1 MLERGFFMS
10 ISEQLLFTVEESI
23 EDNFTTFHNCMFL
36 LGLSN
41 DAIVLYLRLKSMAYG
56 KKTFSYPSVQTLA
69 DHFGVNRRT
78 IQRWMKELIDRGVIT
93 RIEWFNEKTK
103 MQTSNRYVIRDISK
117 LELSTGDDKL
127 VAPQN
132 TRDDKFV
139 APNNTEVEEIMP
151 RKPADLGGDK
161 NVIPGVTQMS
171 HKEIQYKELNWTEL
185 GGDEKVW
192 PYIKVVGDMSIDP
205 DDHLGYNLI
214 KITITENGTPEQLHD
229 AIRELDEYT
238 AVTSNPMVENP
249 IGFIRSKIRSYIAG
263 DQVYFSAWRRDRVH
277 A

>member
-1 MLERGFFMS
+1 MS

-23 EDNFTTFHNCMFL
+23 EDNFTTFHNCLFL

-69 DHFGVNRRT
+69 DYFSVNRRT

-103 MQTSNRYVIRDISK
+103 MQTSNRYIIRDISK
-117 LELSTGDDKL
+117 LELSRGGDKN
-127 VAPQN
+127 VAPQS
-132 TRDDKFV
+132 TGDDKFV
-139 APNNTEVEEIMP
+139 APDNTELVTPILN
-151 RKPADLGGDK
+151 KPTDLRCDK
-161 NVIPGVTQMS
+161 FVVPGVTEMS

-185 GGDEKVW
+185 GGYEKVW
-192 PYIKVVGDMSIDP
+192 PYVKVVGDMSIDP
-205 DDHLGYNLI
+205 DDHLGYDLI
-214 KITITENGTPEQLHD
+214 KITLTENGTPEQLRD

-238 AVTSNPMVENP
+238 AITSNPMVDNP
-249 IGFIRSKIRSYIAG
+249 IGFIRSKIRSYVAG

-277 A
+277 ARK

>member
-1 MLERGFFMS
+1 MP
-10 ISEQLLFTVEESI
+10 ITEQLLFSMEESL
-23 EDNFTTFHNCMFL
+23 EDNFTTFHNNVFC

-78 IQRWMKELIDRGVIT
+78 IQRWMSELINRGVIT
-93 RIEWFNEKTK
+93 RIEWFSEKTK
-103 MQTSNRYVIRDISK
+103 MQTSNRYLIRDISK
-117 LELSTGDDKL
+117 IELSTEGDTN

-132 TRDDKFV
+132 TGGDKFV
-139 APNNTEVEEIMP
+139 APDNAALETTLPEKPTE
-151 RKPADLGGDK
+151 LGGDT

-192 PYIKVVGDMSIDP
+192 PYVKVVGDMSIDP
-205 DDHLGYNLI
+205 DGYLGYDLI
-214 KITITENGTPEQLHD
+214 KIALTEDGTPEQLRD
-229 AIRELDEYT
+229 AIRELDAYT
-238 AVTSNPMVENP
+238 AITLNPVVDNP
-249 IGFIRSKIRSYIAG
+249 IGFIRSKIRSYVAG
-263 DQVYFSAWRRDRVH
+263 DQVYFSAWRRDRVQK
-277 A
+277 